1 MLRGKTAIVTGS
13 ASGIGKA
20 TAELF
25 AQHGAQVCIADI
37 DQANGEKVAA
47 SINSSGG
54 KAIFVQTDVRE
65 PQRIENMVAAVSE
78 ELGPVDILCN
88 NAADLSLLAKDDHLL
103 NTDYDVWEDT
113 FRADTLSAATAA
125 KCVIPAML
133 ERGSGVIVNVS
144 SVDGIQGD
152 DTRFGYAMAKSAM
165 NMLTKMI
172 ATRYGKEGVRCNSV
186 APGLVLTP
194 AATQLTPEM
203 IKIFDNHTL
212 SPKYGADPHDIA
224 SVIVFLSTEGAC
236 FINGQTIPVDGGL
249 LNHVPYISDMRK
261 LFAGSDD

>member
-1 MLRGKTAIVTGS
+1 MFRGKTVIVTGS

-25 AQHGAQVCIADI
+25 AQQGAQVCIADI
-37 DQANGEKVAA
+37 NEQNGKKVAS
-47 SINSSGG
+47 SINSTGG
-54 KAIFVQTDVRE
+54 NAIFVQTDIRE
-65 PQRIENMVAAVSE
+65 PKQIENMVANVAK
-78 ELGPVDILCN
+78 ELGPVDVLCN

-103 NTDYDVWEDT
+103 NTDYDVWEQT
-113 FRADTLSAATAA
+113 FRADTISAAVAA
-125 KCVIPAML
+125 KCVIPSML
-133 ERGSGVIVNVS
+133 ERGAGAIVNVS
-144 SVDGIQGD
+144 SVDGIEGD

-203 IKIFDNHTL
+203 IKVFDDHTL
-212 SPKYGADPHDIA
+212 SPKYGADPEDIA
-224 SVIVFLSTEGAC
+224 SVIAFLSSEGAC

-249 LNHVPYISDMRK
+249 LSHVPYIADMRK
-261 LFAGSDD
+261 LFAGE